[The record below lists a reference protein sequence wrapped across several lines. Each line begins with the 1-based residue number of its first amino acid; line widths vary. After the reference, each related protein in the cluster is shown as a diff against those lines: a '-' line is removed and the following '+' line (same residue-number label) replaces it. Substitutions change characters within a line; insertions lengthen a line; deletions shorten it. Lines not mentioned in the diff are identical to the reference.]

1 MIRAVL
7 DANVFIS
14 GILHAQGAP
23 GQVLDAWRAEQFQ
36 LLISP
41 PILEELERILHYP
54 KIVTRHGWSQ
64 AMVQQFLFRLTTIA
78 ITTPGGLVLA
88 VIDDPSDNRYLECAV
103 EGKCSCL
110 RAKAA
115 HISGHLPLEFF
126 NYLMYTDYRRLG
138 HFPLTY

>member
-14 GILHAQGAP
+14 GILNAQGAP

-41 PILEELERILHYP
+41 PILDELEWVLHYP
-54 KIVTRHGWSQ
+54 KIATRHGWSQ
-64 AMVQQFLFRLTTIA
+64 ALVQQFLFRLTTLA
-78 ITTPGGLVLA
+78 ITTPGDLLLS

-103 EGKCSCL
+103 EGNATHL
-110 RAKAA
+110 V
-115 HISGHLPLEFF
+115 SGDRDLLGLSHFEGIAIVTPQAFLEV
-126 NYLMYTDYRRLG
+126 LAVL
-138 HFPLTY
+138 

>member
-41 PILEELERILHYP
+41 PILEELERVLHYP
-54 KIVTRHGWSQ
+54 KIATRHGWSP

-78 ITTPGGLVLA
+78 ITTPGDLLLSV
-88 VIDDPSDNRYLECAV
+88 VDDPSDNRYLECAV
-103 EGKCSCL
+103 EGNATHL
-110 RAKAA
+110 V
-115 HISGHLPLEFF
+115 SGDRDLLG
-126 NYLMYTDYRRLG
+126 LG
-138 HFPLTY
+138 HFEGIAIVTPQAFLGVLAVQ